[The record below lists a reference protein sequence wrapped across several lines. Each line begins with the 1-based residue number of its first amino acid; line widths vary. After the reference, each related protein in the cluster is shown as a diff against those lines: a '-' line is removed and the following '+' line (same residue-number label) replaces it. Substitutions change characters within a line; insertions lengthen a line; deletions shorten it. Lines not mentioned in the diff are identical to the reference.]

1 MTERVMVSNGLNNRP
16 LTQLEYVDFTDLY
29 NSFKI
34 NWQVSSTFEISF
46 TMTYDDQYKDA
57 FNIAQM
63 KRCIWY
69 NHNLYVIQQMTKGLD
84 ENGQPTMQ
92 ITANHAL
99 IDQMK
104 NVRLDP
110 KEPTEDNPDVSDS
123 GSSDSSS
130 DDSGDSSDS
139 GDDNN
144 QQPGTTVTVKQTDTQ
159 QTYGLE
165 EQLHKFID
173 GNNAGVTLN
182 IKGSFPQMP
191 AEATG
196 SLYEWLGSNIASYG
210 AFWFPSGSSTLNVY
224 DLANFQHRTDSV
236 FRYLNNMTTANLQSD
251 GNDLVNDCWVYGG
264 KVEKDITSV
273 SSGGNGIT
281 EPVNGDWTQVMQNAA
296 SLVGEKLSDADIANI
311 KNRIRIE
318 SGGNETILGGTDG
331 LNDGRATGLLQFK
344 PGTFN
349 YYCRPPYTDIMK
361 GLDQLIAMMNI
372 PDWRDQIGGSGG
384 WSPHGAPISKA
395 TITAKPADDNS
406 WGWPF
411 PCGEGTFSGGQLF
424 GVHPGGEFRTNGFHD
439 GLDFG
444 SVDHPGNEVHAIHGG
459 KVTTA
464 ATWGGSE
471 IKWYL
476 VITDSSGLNVEYQ
489 EAFSSQNNITVSYG
503 QEVHTGDVIGYRTT
517 DHLHIG
523 ITRMDVKQA
532 FGHAFSNDGTWLD
545 PQAMIKSGGNASP
558 SGDSTTTSTTS
569 ETYYSLYYHYVDKDS
584 QNKYGVHDGPPIVQ
598 DSIYDMNTLK
608 TYVANT
614 VKHDPPTSLSATADS
629 WHDLH
634 LGDQIRVIAP
644 EMPLDTWAMLMGI
657 SGNPFNPSEAPEL
670 TYNNTGEAMKSFIS
684 AISQAFRTLNH
695 TTAQESRG
703 VAIGT
708 KEENHFAN
716 PNTKPSKPKSYTAEQ
731 MAKIA
736 AYTNGEDVT
745 WS

>member
-1 MTERVMVSNGLNNRP
+1 MRVGITNGLNNHSDDVM
-16 LTQLEYVDFTDLY
+16 EYVDFNDLY

-46 TMTYDDQYKDA
+46 TMTYTDQYKDV
-57 FNIAQM
+57 FNLAQM
-63 KRCIWY
+63 KHYIWF
-69 NHNLYVIQQMTKGLD
+69 NRNLYTIQQLTKGLD
-84 ENGQPTMQ
+84 ENGLPTLQ

-104 NVRLDP
+104 NIRLDP
-110 KEPTEDNPDVSDS
+110 KQPTENNPDVSGSGDS
-123 GSSDSSS
+123 GDSG
-130 DDSGDSSDS
+130 DDSGDDSD
-139 GDDNN
+139 N
-144 QQPGTTVTVKQTDTQ
+144 QQPGTTVTVKQTDVQ
-159 QTYGLE
+159 QAYKLE
-165 EQLHKFID
+165 DQLHKFID
-173 GNNAGVTLN
+173 NNNAGVTLD

-196 SLYEWLGSNIASYG
+196 SLFEWLGSNIASYG
-210 AFWFPSGSSTLNVY
+210 AFWYPSGQATLVVR
-224 DLANFQHRTDSV
+224 DLPSFQNRTDNV

-273 SSGGNGIT
+273 SGGGNGIT
-281 EPVNGDWTQVMQNAA
+281 EPINGDWTQVMQNAA

-411 PCGEGTFSGGQLF
+411 PCGEGTFSGAQLF
-424 GVHPGGEFRTNGFHD
+424 GVNPGGGFRPNGFHD

-444 SVDHPGNEVHAIHGG
+444 SIDHPGNDVHAIHGG
-459 KVTTA
+459 TVTTA
-464 ATWGGSE
+464 GAWGGSE
-471 IKWYL
+471 IKFYL
-476 VITDSSGLNVEYQ
+476 VITDSTGLNVEYQ
-489 EAFSSQNNITVSYG
+489 EAFGSQSNILVHNGQTVR
-503 QEVHTGDVIGYRTT
+503 TGDVIGYRTT
-517 DHLHIG
+517 DHLHVG
-523 ITRMDVKQA
+523 ITRMNVQQA

-545 PQAMIKSGGNASP
+545 PKAMIESGGNASP
-558 SGDSTTTSTTS
+558 SGDSGSTSTSTTTES
-569 ETYYSLYYHYVDKDS
+569 YYSLYYHYVDKDS
-584 QNKYGVHDGPPIVQ
+584 QAKYGVHVGPPIVQ

-614 VKHDPPTSLSATADS
+614 VKHDPPTSLTTAADS
-629 WHDLH
+629 WKDVQ

-657 SGNPFNPSEAPEL
+657 SGNPFNENEAPEL
-670 TYNNTGEAMKSFIS
+670 TYNNTGEAMKSFI
-684 AISQAFRTLNH
+684 AAVTQEFREINRNS
-695 TTAQESRG
+695 TAQDTRG
-703 VAIGT
+703 VSIAT
-708 KEENHFAN
+708 KQENHFAN
-716 PNTKPSKPKSYTAEQ
+716 PNTKPKTYTAEQ

-736 AYTNGEDVT
+736 DYTNGKDVT
-745 WS
+745 WK

>member
-1 MTERVMVSNGLNNRP
+1 MRVGITNGLNNHSDDVM
-16 LTQLEYVDFTDLY
+16 EYVDFNDLY

-46 TMTYDDQYKDA
+46 TMTYTDQYKDV
-57 FNIAQM
+57 FNLAQM
-63 KRCIWY
+63 KHYVWFNR
-69 NHNLYVIQQMTKGLD
+69 NLYTIQQLTKGLD
-84 ENGQPTMQ
+84 ENGLPTLQ

-104 NVRLDP
+104 NIRLDP
-110 KEPTEDNPDVSDS
+110 KQPTENNPDVSGSGDS
-123 GSSDSSS
+123 GDSG
-130 DDSGDSSDS
+130 DDSGDDSD
-139 GDDNN
+139 N
-144 QQPGTTVTVKQTDTQ
+144 QQPGTTVTVKQTDVQ
-159 QTYGLE
+159 QAYKLE
-165 EQLHKFID
+165 DQLHKFID
-173 GNNAGVTLN
+173 NNNAGVTLD

-196 SLYEWLGSNIASYG
+196 SLFEWLGSNIASYG
-210 AFWFPSGSSTLNVY
+210 AFWYPSGQATLVVR
-224 DLANFQHRTDSV
+224 DLPSFQNRTDNV

-273 SSGGNGIT
+273 SGGGNGVS
-281 EPVNGDWTQVMQNAA
+281 EPVNGDWTPVIKNAA
-296 SLVGEKLSDADIANI
+296 GLVGEKLSQADIDLI
-311 KNRIRIE
+311 KAQINLE
-318 SGGNETILGGTDG
+318 SSGREDAKGGDDG
-331 LNDGRATGLLQFK
+331 LSDGIAMGLLQFK
-344 PGTFN
+344 QGTFN
-349 YYCRPPYTDIMK
+349 YYCRPPYTNIWH
-361 GLDQLIAMMNI
+361 GLDQLIALMNV
-372 PDWRDQIGGSGG
+372 PNWRNQITGRHG
-384 WSPHGAPISKA
+384 WSPSGAPVSKA
-395 TITAKPADDNS
+395 TITAQPATDNS

-411 PCGEGTFSGGQLF
+411 PCGEGTFSGAQLF
-424 GVHPGGEFRTNGFHD
+424 GVNPGGGFRPNGFHD

-444 SVDHPGNEVHAIHGG
+444 SIDHPGNEVHAIHGG

-476 VITDSSGLNVEYQ
+476 VITDSTGLNVEYQ
-489 EAFSSQNNITVSYG
+489 EAFSTQGNITVGYG

-545 PQAMIKSGGNASP
+545 PKAMIESGGSISP
-558 SGDSTTTSTTS
+558 SGDSGSTSTSTTTES
-569 ETYYSLYYHYVDKDS
+569 YYSLYYHYIDKDS
-584 QNKYGVHDGPPIVQ
+584 QDKYGVHVGPPIVQ

-614 VKHDPPTSLSATADS
+614 VKHDPPTSLSTTADS
-629 WHDLH
+629 WQDLH

-657 SGNPFNPSEAPEL
+657 SGNPFNENEAPEL
-670 TYNNTGEAMKSFIS
+670 TYNNTGEAMKSFI
-684 AISQAFRTLNH
+684 AAVTQEFREINRNSITQD
-695 TTAQESRG
+695 TRG
-703 VAIGT
+703 VSIGT
-708 KEENHFAN
+708 KQENHFAN
-716 PNTKPSKPKSYTAEQ
+716 PNTKPKTYTAEQ